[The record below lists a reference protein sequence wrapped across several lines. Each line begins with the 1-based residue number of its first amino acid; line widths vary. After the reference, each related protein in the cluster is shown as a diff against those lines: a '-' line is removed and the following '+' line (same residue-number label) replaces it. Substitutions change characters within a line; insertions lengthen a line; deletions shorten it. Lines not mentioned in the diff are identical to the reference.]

1 MAVAAGLAELTDGVA
16 EVVQRE
22 LQIGGDG
29 KLAGLGP
36 WAMREDQRIIEPA
49 LGAEAEQQFAAV
61 IAGEEI
67 GHAAV
72 IALGGTILP
81 GIADGVDGIAVFVEI
96 CLCRHERNCGATS

>member
-1 MAVAAGLAELTDGVA
+1 MAVAAGLAELADSVA

-29 KLAGLGP
+29 HLTRLGP
-36 WAMREDQRIIEPA
+36 RAVRKDQRIVEPA
-49 LGAEAEQQFAAV
+49 LGAEAEQQFAPV

-72 IALGGTILP
+72 IALGGVIFP
-81 GIADGVDGIAVFVEI
+81 RIADGVDGIVVVI
-96 CLCRHERNCGATS
+96 QPSL